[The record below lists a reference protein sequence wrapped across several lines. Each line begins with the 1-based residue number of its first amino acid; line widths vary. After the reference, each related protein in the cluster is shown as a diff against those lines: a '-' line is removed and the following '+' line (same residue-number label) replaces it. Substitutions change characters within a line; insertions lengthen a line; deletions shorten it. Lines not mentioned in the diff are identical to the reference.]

1 MNLDMSRTMV
11 IFSMFLYASY
21 RNRGRGGYSCL
32 CAKNT
37 SQSATAE
44 VKPSQSVQPNTFNL
58 SGGQNP
64 SLLILSS
71 FLGEKN
77 ETKFSQYCNEHS
89 DTHHINSIWKF

>member
-37 SQSATAE
+37 SQSALAE

-58 SGGQNP
+58 SGGKTP
-64 SLLILSS
+64 SLLILLP
-71 FLGEKN
+71 FLKKKN
-77 ETKFSQYCNEHS
+77 KTKFSQYCNEHS

>member
-1 MNLDMSRTMV
+1 MV
-11 IFSMFLYASY
+11 ILACFLYAGY

-37 SQSATAE
+37 SQSALAE

-58 SGGQNP
+58 SGGKNP

-71 FLGEKN
+71 FLEKKIKQSFHN
-77 ETKFSQYCNEHS
+77 TVMNIRIL
-89 DTHHINSIWKF
+89 TT